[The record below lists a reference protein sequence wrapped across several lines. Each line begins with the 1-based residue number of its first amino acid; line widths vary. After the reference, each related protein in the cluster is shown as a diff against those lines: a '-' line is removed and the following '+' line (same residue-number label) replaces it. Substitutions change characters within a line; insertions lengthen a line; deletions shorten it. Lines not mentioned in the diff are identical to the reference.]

1 MGARWPIKQ
10 PRLGPGFLPL
20 LRLGILPLALLFLAG
35 CGRFT
40 WKPAA
45 AVPEPLWPQLG
56 GSPTRN
62 AVVSGEPSFP
72 LRRLWMKRATGGIN
86 PSLIG
91 FGEWLLYATRDGKIE
106 GVNLRSGAKPG
117 RILGRNNTAL
127 TCVWGGDGLV
137 LVKRIRPN
145 NLLFYDLEQGRMRW
159 KMSVG
164 PVLGEPLVAGGR
176 LYLAT
181 LRGRLLSIA
190 LDDSALLAETSLP
203 HDCIAAPALSDTILA
218 VGDDRGVLHA
228 FNSRLEKLWQYE
240 TGGALRAPAV
250 AAGGLFYIGS
260 TSGRFSA
267 LDALSGS
274 ERWRFDSPGKIL
286 YAAAVSDSL
295 VLFAST
301 SNLVYGLDRVDGR
314 LVWQFD
320 LGAVPAAAPLI
331 CGSTL
336 FIGAANKN
344 LYALSLADG
353 RELWSFT
360 AKERIS
366 APPIVINDRLI
377 FAAGTDYLYCFAL
390 R

>member
-1 MGARWPIKQ
+1 MRAPLPSRRPQ
-10 PRLGPGFLPL
+10 VRPRSLRALRPGVL
-20 LRLGILPLALLFLAG
+20 LLALLFLAG

-45 AVPEPLWPQLG
+45 AVPEPVWPQLG
-56 GSPTRN
+56 GSPARN
-62 AVVSGEPSFP
+62 AVVPDEPCFP
-72 LRRLWMKRATGGIN
+72 LRQLWMKRATGGIN

-91 FGEWLLYATRDGKIE
+91 FGEWLLYATKDGKIE
-106 GVNLRSGAKPG
+106 GFNLRSGAKPD

-127 TCVWGGDGLV
+127 TCAWSGDGLV
-137 LVKRIRPN
+137 LVKRLRAD
-145 NLLFYDLEQGRMRW
+145 NLLFYDLERGRMRW
-159 KMSVG
+159 QRSIG
-164 PVLGEPLVAGGR
+164 PVMGEPLVAGGR

-181 LRGRLLSIA
+181 LRGRLLAIA
-190 LDDSALLAETSLP
+190 LEDGAILAEAGLP
-203 HDCIAAPALSDTILA
+203 HDCLAAPAMSDTVLA
-218 VGDDRGVLHA
+218 VGDDRGLLHA
-228 FNSRLEKLWQYE
+228 FNSRLESLWQYE

-250 AAGGLFYIGS
+250 AEGGLFYIGS

-267 LDALSGS
+267 IDAVSGA
-274 ERWRFDSPGKIL
+274 ERWRFESPGKIL

-301 SNLVYGLDRVDGR
+301 SNLVYGLDRTDGR

-336 FIGAANKN
+336 FIGAANKK
-344 LYALSLADG
+344 LCALSLADG

-360 AKERIS
+360 AKGRIS
-366 APPIVINDRLI
+366 TSPVVFGGRLI
-377 FAAGTDYLYCFAL
+377 FAAGYDYLYCFAL